1 MLLQEHTECN
11 KNIHTIT
18 PPVAQWQSRFFI
30 RAGSLDRSQP
40 GGPIF
45 PEGSLCSKASD
56 CESDQL
62 GANPSP
68 RIFLGT

>member
-1 MLLQEHTECN
+1 MSVRASEMLAN
-11 KNIHTIT
+11 
-18 PPVAQWQSRFFI
+18 
-30 RAGSLDRSQP
+30 
-40 GGPIF
+40 F

-68 RIFLGT
+68 RTFLGT